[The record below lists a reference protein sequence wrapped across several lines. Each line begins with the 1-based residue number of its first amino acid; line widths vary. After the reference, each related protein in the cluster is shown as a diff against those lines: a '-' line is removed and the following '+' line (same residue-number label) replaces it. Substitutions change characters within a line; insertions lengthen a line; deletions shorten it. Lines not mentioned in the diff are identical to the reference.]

1 MRRFK
6 SFIREMAE
14 VSIASLNP
22 DFLKRAQKVTSFNL
36 RGSDFESLKYKAE
49 IQYLFRTFFFLVN
62 YCELVAS
69 VCTIFARH
77 YRNPGGFSRNKTS
90 CWQQEHI

>member
-14 VSIASLNP
+14 VSIANLNP

-36 RGSDFESLKYKAE
+36 RGSDFESLKYLSL
-49 IQYLFRTFFFLVN
+49 I
-62 YCELVAS
+62 
-69 VCTIFARH
+69 
-77 YRNPGGFSRNKTS
+77 
-90 CWQQEHI
+90 HI

>member
-14 VSIASLNP
+14 VSIANLNP

-49 IQYLFRTFFFLVN
+49 IQYLFRTFFFPKFN
-62 YCELVAS
+62 YLAC
-69 VCTIFARH
+69 IF
-77 YRNPGGFSRNKTS
+77 
-90 CWQQEHI
+90 